1 MIYQQIVECT
11 AQIDRI
17 IDQMMILLAMEAQ
30 KVSKFASD
38 CKKMLLPC
46 ATI

>member
-1 MIYQQIVECT
+1 MIYQQLVECT

-30 KVSKFASD
+30 KVSKVASD
-38 CKKMLLPC
+38 WKKILLPC